1 MAIKHKIGCLATC
14 LTLLLG
20 AGYVHGQQGTP
31 PKDAEEK
38 KVPSAEIPP
47 PRLAPPTIT
56 DLSCPETTGTTP
68 FLALTGKAR
77 IDDTQYQTLR
87 IGCLELASN
96 NTLLEDK
103 HLLALEQ
110 AAQYIMDSPQFIRVY
125 IDLEDA
131 EIKEQELLKRFR
143 TKAFAVRNYLTE
155 KGVYDH
161 LKANREGIFPSAF
174 AKKDT
179 KIEKVAPKTEKK
191 KPIIA
196 KKKPPIRKPSLDY
209 TFQADTQQSFTS
221 QVNPSLYSTPMKGKG
236 FQFIPMQSIY
246 FANDQDTLT
255 NRAQATLLAM
265 VHYILNHPGTNK
277 LIIQSHADST
287 GPGPYNY
294 KLTDRRAQAVRNF
307 IVEKGVPENIV
318 DIISRGEMDPI
329 DESWTRQGKARNR
342 RVELYIIQ
350 RNAQL

>member
-1 MAIKHKIGCLATC
+1 MAIKHKIGYLITCLA
-14 LTLLLG
+14 LLLST
-20 AGYVHGQQGTP
+20 GYAHGQQATP
-31 PKDAEEK
+31 PEKAEE
-38 KVPSAEIPP
+38 SETSNIATP
-47 PRLAPPTIT
+47 PRLEAPTIT

-77 IDDTQYQTLR
+77 INDKQYQTLR
-87 IGCLELASN
+87 IGCLELESN
-96 NTLLEDK
+96 NALLEEK

-131 EIKEQELLKRFR
+131 EVKEQELLKRFR

-174 AKKDT
+174 AKKDI
-179 KIEKVAPKTEKK
+179 KIEKKSPKIEKK
-191 KPIIA
+191 SPIIT
-196 KKKPPIRKPSLDY
+196 KQKRPTRDPSRDY
-209 TFQADTQQSFTS
+209 TFQADTRQTFTS
-221 QVNPSLYSTPMKGKG
+221 RINPSIYSRVTKSEG

-246 FANDQDTLT
+246 FANDQDKLT

-265 VHYILNHPGTNK
+265 VHYILNRPGTDK
-277 LIIQSHADST
+277 LIIQSHADNNGSDH
-287 GPGPYNY
+287 YNY
-294 KLTDRRAQAVRNF
+294 KLTDKRAQAVKNF
-307 IVEKGVPENIV
+307 VVEKGVPENII

-342 RVELYIIQ
+342 RVELYIVQ